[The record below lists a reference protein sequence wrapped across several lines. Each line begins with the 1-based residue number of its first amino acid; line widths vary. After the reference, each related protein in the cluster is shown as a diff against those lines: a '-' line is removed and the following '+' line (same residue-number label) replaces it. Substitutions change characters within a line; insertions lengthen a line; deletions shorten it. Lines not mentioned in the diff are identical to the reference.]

1 MDKTLQIVEL
11 MLTEM
16 EKEPNRYRLEI
27 TTKGLLISD
36 CKEMNKGFAE
46 MPTYYTFFYEPSQDW
61 HHDCNKQFEEF
72 IGGLKA

>member
-16 EKEPNRYRLEI
+16 GKEPNRYRLEI
-27 TTKGLLISD
+27 TSSGLLISD
-36 CKEMNKGFAE
+36 RNEMNKGFAE
-46 MPTYYTFFYEPSQDW
+46 MPEYFTFFYEPSQGW
-61 HHDCNKQFEEF
+61 HHECNKQFDEF

>member
-1 MDKTLQIVEL
+1 

-16 EKEPNRYRLEI
+16 KKEPNRYRLEI
-27 TTKGLLISD
+27 TSKGLLISD
-36 CKEMNKGFAE
+36 CKEINKGFAQL
-46 MPTYYTFFYEPSQDW
+46 PTYYTFFYEPSLGW